1 MKLTPLDIRKQEFK
15 RVMKGYDKHEVDIF
29 LEMVAKEMEDLSREN
44 NTLREQNKELDAKIE
59 DYRRMEKTLQDTLL
73 SAQKTTDELRKN
85 AEKEAELI
93 VKNAQI
99 QAEEMIN
106 KARKE
111 IQDLERQ
118 ISALKTQ
125 RDTFIAQLRGYLQSQ
140 LRMLHEIEMSEQEV
154 DTKVKK
160 KTPEGYKS
168 IGDLFYDKP

>member
-29 LEMVAKEMEDLSREN
+29 LEMVAKEMEDLNREN
-44 NTLREQNKELDAKIE
+44 NILREQNKELDAKIE

-93 VKNAQI
+93 IKNAKI
-99 QAEEMIN
+99 QAEEMMN
-106 KARKE
+106 NARKH

-125 RDTFIAQLRGYLQSQ
+125 KDTFIAQLRGYLQSQ
-140 LRMLHEIEMSEQEV
+140 LRMLHEIENAEQEV
-154 DTKVKK
+154 ESKIKK
-160 KTPEGYKS
+160 KTQEGYKS

>member
-118 ISALKTQ
+118 ISALRTQ

-140 LRMLHEIEMSEQEV
+140 LRMLHEIEMAEQEV
-154 DTKVKK
+154 DAKVKK
-160 KTPEGYKS
+160 KTQEGYKS